1 MYTQRVS
8 VWADVCR
15 KREAK
20 AELEDFPLLT
30 TLNTELSSF
39 ARQDCTEQKAAEGFS
54 VTLV

>member
-20 AELEDFPLLT
+20 EQLEDFPLLT
-30 TLNTELSSF
+30 TLNTALSF
-39 ARQDCTEQKAAEGFS
+39 ARQDCIEQTAAEGFS